1 MALSTKRP
9 SEKSR
14 LLDEVRETGA
24 PTRRLNIDVD
34 AALYRRMKT
43 QAVKEDRTL
52 SDITRQLWLE
62 YLSKHTSE

>member
-9 SEKSR
+9 SEKTR
-14 LLDEVRETGA
+14 LLDEVRETAA
-24 PTRRLNIDVD
+24 PTRRLNIDVE

-52 SDITRQLWLE
+52 SDITRQLWQE
-62 YLSKHTSE
+62 YLSKNSVE

>member
-34 AALYRRMKT
+34 ATLYRRMKT

-52 SDITRQLWLE
+52 SDITRQLWQE
-62 YLSKHTSE
+62 YLSKNSVE